1 MAPDPVNKPRE
12 ECRRPT
18 PLSRLTA
25 GAHALFERSD
35 LPSEEQALLG
45 AMGLHPQA
53 RMRIRRTGKICIV
66 QIGATRLALADA
78 LARRIQ
84 VTPLPEPSA
93 TTG

>member
-1 MAPDPVNKPRE
+1 MVSDPANTPHE

-18 PLSRLTA
+18 PLSRLAA
-25 GAHALFERSD
+25 GAHARFERSD
-35 LPSEEQALLG
+35 LPSEEQALLD
-45 AMGLHPQA
+45 AMGLHTRA
-53 RMRIRRTGKICIV
+53 RMRVRRAGKICIV